1 MHTEVVGLYM
11 LHPLLPGMQ
20 ATHGIQQGGCSV
32 TEAAKLQA
40 NCQTG
45 CRLPLPSHFFLFS
58 LLKMFLLLLNF
69 VFRLT
74 LLCLK
79 SLLLIPWLLLSWW
92 SCSLTIVALGQMPS
106 QDSFR
111 YSIHT
116 AVYIHVPILSVVAIQ
131 AI

>member
-58 LLKMFLLLLNF
+58 LLKMFF
-69 VFRLT
+69 FQT
-74 LLCLK
+74 ES
-79 SLLLIPWLLLSWW
+79 SLSQKPFANSLVTVKLVVMFFNNSGFGANALS
-92 SCSLTIVALGQMPS
+92 
-106 QDSFR
+106 DSFR

-116 AVYIHVPILSVVAIQ
+116 AVYILVPILSVVAIQ